1 MFSSLKGKLIFFIIL
16 IVSITGIVIVLLT
29 RRDVGNAM
37 LEAQESSAQNVLEL
51 VELNIRGG
59 YNKLL
64 SEKFDMIIGLN
75 SRLKDLAGISL
86 SIVEKHADL
95 SKTGALSEK
104 EAQQSSLDWLRSARF
119 QKGNVFVFDKNAM
132 VVAHRDA
139 RMQGISIASIKDIKG
154 RYISK
159 VMHEEVLKNS
169 GESAVFYWEG
179 LEQKTVS
186 KKLGYFVP
194 FRKWHWTLCAMID
207 FEQIEAESQK
217 KLQNIVKVLKKT
229 FDKFHIGKTGY
240 TFLFDGKENMLIPPP
255 GHEET
260 DYHTIKNELT
270 GNILIHDLMKSA
282 KEKENSIRYI
292 EFAAHGVQQ
301 IEAYVSYFK
310 PFDWY
315 VAVAVPVEEIQKP
328 AKDLITRQS
337 IIISM
342 IFFGSIIAA
351 FILVSKISHPLK
363 LLTSYAKEIPSID
376 FTAKE
381 EEKSLIEE
389 LPIKYKD
396 EVGRLAESFVFMKTE
411 LKKNV
416 QKVFVTRLKKEAAE
430 TANRA
435 KSEFLANMSH
445 ELRTPL
451 NHIIGFSELIIDKHF
466 GDLNQDQERH
476 ISNIHQSSEH
486 LLYLINDI
494 LDLSK
499 VEAGKH
505 ELELSELNL
514 KQLLENSLIMFKEK
528 TVRHRI
534 GLSATTDSMPKT
546 VKADE
551 RKLKQIIYN
560 LLSNAM
566 KFTPDGGEVCLSA
579 RTVDR
584 IESQGQRRRNSKHLQ
599 IIEDRAESND
609 SDLVDVECKRCIEIS
624 VSDTGIGIKR
634 EDQERIFN
642 PFEQVD
648 GSASRKYQGTGLG
661 LSLSKKFVDLHG
673 GKIWVESAGEG
684 KGSTFSLVIPI

>member
-119 QKGNVFVFDKNAM
+119 LKGNVFVFDQNAM

-139 RMQGISIASIKDIKG
+139 RMQGTSIASLKDIKG

-292 EFAAHGVQQ
+292 EFATHGVQQ

>member
-159 VMHEEVLKNS
+159 VMHEEVLKNN
-169 GESAVFYWEG
+169 GESAVFYWEDI
-179 LEQKTVS
+179 EQKTVS

-194 FRKWHWTLCAMID
+194 FRKWHWTLCAVID

-292 EFAAHGVQQ
+292 EFATHGVQQ